1 MPKISNHL
9 LNLRQYIIFL
19 TTNLLVWFEPYQSR
33 YLEENQTKHLT
44 LVKKVPGGKMDIL
57 LPYILSTGRYTKS
70 QEGYISPIM
79 LSLPV
84 IRCSSDCIPSK
95 LHLHPSKV
103 AGAVVP
109 PFSSPVHNFTS
120 QPFLHFPYCNQNCSN
135 FSLAGRVRQ
144 DYHFQEP
151 EISADLCAGDGQKS
165 SQLSHW

>member
-1 MPKISNHL
+1 MPTISNHL

-70 QEGYISPIM
+70 QEGYISPRM

-95 LHLHPSKV
+95 LHLHPSKL

-109 PFSSPVHNFTS
+109 TFSNPVHNSPPFT
-120 QPFLHFPYCNQNCSN
+120 FHTATRTAVN
-135 FSLAGRVRQ
+135 FSLAGRAQKV
-144 DYHFQEP
+144 YHFQEP
-151 EISADLCAGDGQKS
+151 EISADLCTGDGQKS